1 MSSVDVKNC
10 EIQQLQVRVEELEE
24 DREQMVAL
32 KQQRI
37 NELTA
42 KCVAAEE
49 GRRRAEEGRKRAEE
63 GRRRAEEGR
72 MEMKREKERLESEFE
87 QYCFSQEEPIRD
99 LTGTYVRG

>member
-10 EIQQLQVRVEELEE
+10 EMQQLQARVEELEE

-32 KQQRI
+32 KQQEI

-49 GRRRAEEGRKRAEE
+49 GRRRAEE

-87 QYCFSQEEPIRD
+87 RYRFSQEELIRD

>member
-10 EIQQLQVRVEELEE
+10 EIQQLQARVEELEE

-32 KQQRI
+32 KQQQI

-49 GRRRAEEGRKRAEE
+49 GRRRAEEGR
-63 GRRRAEEGR
+63 
-72 MEMKREKERLESEFE
+72 MEMQREKERLESEFE
-87 QYCFSQEEPIRD
+87 RYHFSQEELIRD